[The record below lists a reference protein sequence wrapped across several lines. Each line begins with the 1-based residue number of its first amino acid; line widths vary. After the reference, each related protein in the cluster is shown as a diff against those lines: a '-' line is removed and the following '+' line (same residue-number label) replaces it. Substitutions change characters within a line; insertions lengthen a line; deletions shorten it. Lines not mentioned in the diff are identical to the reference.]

1 MARADRLLRLYPP
14 AWRERYGD
22 EFLAMLGTEPLRA
35 AVVFDIVMA
44 AIDAWL
50 SADVHRAARAGRA
63 VANRGGTMTMQ
74 SFLACGRVQ
83 SSVTRRDSV
92 IGAGIMLGVTFLMAF
107 GGIVAGRTGWPLA
120 GELLRD
126 NAFFAALL
134 LSMPFWL
141 MKGQPW
147 KAQALI
153 IGVTLAILIA
163 ASLLAAAI

>member
-1 MARADRLLRLYPP
+1 MRADRLLRLYPP

-50 SADVHRAARAGRA
+50 SADVRRAAVAGRA
-63 VANRGGTMTMQ
+63 VAHRGGTMTIQ
-74 SFLACGRVQ
+74 SLLACGRSQ
-83 SSVTRRDSV
+83 RSVTRRDGLL
-92 IGAGIMLGVTFLMAF
+92 GAGIMLGVTFLMAF

-120 GELLRD
+120 GELLKD

-134 LSMPFWL
+134 LSMPLWL

-147 KAQALI
+147 KAQALV
-153 IGVTLAILIA
+153 IGVSLAIMIG
-163 ASLLAAAI
+163 ASLLAAI